1 MDETQRRPSS
11 LDIDSTLQPSLAP
24 ITSYIIYLFWIKCSK
39 LSTSVS
45 CLLFVSLSSMRS
57 GIIFVLF
64 ITVCT
69 TSCMVP
75 DA

>member
-1 MDETQRRPSS
+1 MDEIQRRSSS
-11 LDIDSTLQPSLAP
+11 LNIYATLQPNLAP
-24 ITSYIIYLFWIKCSK
+24 VTSYIIYLLWINCSK

-45 CLLFVSLSSMRS
+45 CLLSVSLSSMSS
-57 GIIFVLF
+57 GIIFFLF